1 MEIQEVLKWTDDL
14 IFAKTGKHLDS
25 LQRAI
30 LEGAWERQGYKKIA
44 ENYHCTE
51 DHVRKT
57 AWELWQLLSKI
68 LGENIKKSNVRAI
81 LEDVKGSNVL
91 YSSFNDCIQIGDI
104 NICSELYN
112 HPKTVKKRSPNP
124 TNPDN
129 IQPEKLHDLIDA
141 PEYYRLHNRTN
152 ELATLKQ
159 WILEENSRI
168 VTITG
173 LSGIGKTTLA
183 RELVEQIKDNF
194 DRILWRSHRKFPT
207 LNALKTNLIEFLAPP
222 PPTQNPSI
230 LNYLR
235 SRSSILDYLRSRSV
249 PAGESHR
256 CLIILDDF
264 QETLTP
270 GELVGNY
277 IPEFTNYGKLIKE
290 IARFSHNSC
299 LLFLS
304 WEIPREIATLETENR
319 HCYTLQ
325 LEGLGESAT
334 ELLTAKQLTDETR
347 WLELINL
354 YGGNPAWLNIIASS
368 IQDLFNGSVA
378 QFLSYS
384 SLFLGDLE
392 PILQEHYRR
401 LSDCEKLIMQWLAK
415 QETSVNISD
424 KPAEFLSESDFLR
437 AIQSLR
443 KRNLIEKALN
453 EKTSG
458 FTLQPAMKEYI
469 KKFVSE

>member
-1 MEIQEVLKWTDDL
+1 MDVQKLLTWADKLVLE
-14 IFAKTGKHLDS
+14 KTGKHLNS
-25 LQRAI
+25 LERTV
-30 LEGAWERQGYKKIA
+30 LEAVWNNQKYNEIA
-44 ENYHCTE
+44 DEYHCSE
-51 DHVRKT
+51 ANVKRV
-57 AWELWQLLSKI
+57 AGNLWKLISEKI
-68 LGENIKKSNVRAI
+68 DEKVDKKNFRATMERFYISNSQNFVQ
-81 LEDVKGSNVL
+81 SN
-91 YSSFNDCIQIGDI
+91 FNQGNI
-104 NICSELYN
+104 NIYGESCYSDET
-112 HPKTVKKRSPNP
+112 PKKRSQS
-124 TNPDN
+124 TNEKES
-129 IQPEKLHDLIDA
+129 QPRHDLIDA
-141 PEYYRLHNRTN
+141 PEYYRLYNRTN

-159 WILEENSRI
+159 WILKENSRI

-183 RELVEQIKDNF
+183 RELLEHIKDNF
-194 DRILWRSHRKFPT
+194 DHILWRSHRTFPT
-207 LNALKTNLIEFLAPP
+207 LNALKTHLIEFLAPP

-235 SRSSILDYLRSRSV
+235 SRSSILDYLRS
-249 PAGESHR
+249 HR

-277 IPEFTNYGKLIKE
+277 IPEYTNYGKLIKE

-299 LLFLS
+299 FLLLS
-304 WEIPREIATLETENR
+304 WEIPIEIATLETEN
-319 HCYTLQ
+319 CYCKTLQ
-325 LEGLGESAT
+325 LQGLGESAT
-334 ELLTAKQLTDETR
+334 ELLMAKKLTDEAR

-354 YGGNPAWLNIIASS
+354 YSGNPAWLNIIVSS

-392 PILQEHYRR
+392 PILKEHYRR
-401 LSDCEKLIMQWLAK
+401 LSQCEKSIMEWLAN
-415 QETSVNISD
+415 QETAVDISS
-424 KPAEFLSESDFLR
+424 KPADFLSDSDFLR

-453 EKTSG
+453 EKGSG
-458 FTLQPAMKEYI
+458 FTLQPVMKEYL
-469 KKFVSE
+469 KKFVS

>member
-1 MEIQEVLKWTDDL
+1 MDLQKAIDWTDDL
-14 IFAKTGKHLDS
+14 VFAKTGRHLDS

-30 LEGAWERQGYKKIA
+30 LEGTWQNQTYQQVA
-44 ENYHCTE
+44 EDYHCTK
-51 DHVRKT
+51 DHAKRV
-57 AWELWQLLSKI
+57 ASELWQLLSE
-68 LGENIKKSNVRAI
+68 LLEEDVKKSNLKSLLKRI
-81 LEDVKGSNVL
+81 EFSNISNLGSD
-91 YSSFNDCIQIGDI
+91 STQIFGNI
-104 NICSELYN
+104 NFCSELYT
-112 HPKTVKKRSPNP
+112 HPKTTKKRSH
-124 TNPDN
+124 TNN
-129 IQPEKLHDLIDA
+129 KESQPRHDLIDA

-159 WILEENSRI
+159 WILKENSRI

-183 RELVEQIKDNF
+183 RELLEHIKDNF
-194 DRILWRSHRKFPT
+194 DHILWRSHRKFST
-207 LNALKTNLIEFLAPP
+207 LNALKTHLIEFLAPP

-235 SRSSILDYLRSRSV
+235 SRSSILDYLRS
-249 PAGESHR
+249 HR
-256 CLIILDDF
+256 YLIILDDF

-277 IPEFTNYGKLIKE
+277 RPEYTNYGKLIKE
-290 IARFSHNSC
+290 ITRSAHNSC
-299 LLFLS
+299 FLLLS
-304 WEIPREIATLETENR
+304 WEMPIEIATLETEN
-319 HCYTLQ
+319 CYCKTLQ
-325 LEGLGESAT
+325 LTGLGESAT
-334 ELLTAKQLTDETR
+334 ELLMAKELTDEAR
-347 WLELINL
+347 WLELIHL
-354 YGGNPAWLNIIASS
+354 YSGNPAWLNIIVSS

-401 LSDCEKLIMQWLAK
+401 LSESEKLVMQWLAK
-415 QETSVNISD
+415 QETAVDISN
-424 KPAEFLSESDFLR
+424 KPADFLSDSDFLR

-458 FTLQPAMKEYI
+458 FTLQPVMKEYI
-469 KKFVSE
+469 KKFVS

>member
-1 MEIQEVLKWTDDL
+1 MDVQKLLTWADKLVLE
-14 IFAKTGKHLDS
+14 KTGKHLNT
-25 LQRAI
+25 
-30 LEGAWERQGYKKIA
+30 LERTVLEAVWNNQKYNEIA
-44 ENYHCTE
+44 DEYHCSE
-51 DHVRKT
+51 ANVKRV
-57 AWELWQLLSKI
+57 AGNLWKLISEKIDEKVDKKNFRATMERFYISNSK
-68 LGENIKKSNVRAI
+68 NFVQSN
-81 LEDVKGSNVL
+81 
-91 YSSFNDCIQIGDI
+91 FNQGNI
-104 NICSELYN
+104 NICGESRDSDE
-112 HPKTVKKRSPNP
+112 TAKKRSRNP
-124 TNPDN
+124 TNSDN
-129 IQPEKLHDLIDA
+129 IQPEQQHDLIDA

-159 WILEENSRI
+159 WILKENSRI

-183 RELVEQIKDNF
+183 RELVEQIQDNF

-230 LNYLR
+230 INYLR
-235 SRSSILDYLRSRSV
+235 SRSSILDDLR
-249 PAGESHR
+249 SHR

-270 GELVGNY
+270 GEFVGNY
-277 IPEFTNYGKLIKE
+277 RPEYTNYGKLIKE
-290 IARFSHNSC
+290 IVRFSHNSC
-299 LLFLS
+299 FLLLS

-325 LEGLGESAT
+325 IQGLGESAT
-334 ELLTAKQLTDETR
+334 ELLTAKQLTDKNR
-347 WLELINL
+347 WLELIKL

-401 LSDCEKLIMQWLAK
+401 LSDCEKLIMQWLAQ
-415 QETSVNISD
+415 QETAVDISN
-424 KPAEFLSESDFLR
+424 KPAEFLSESDFFR

-443 KRNLIEKALN
+443 KRNLIEKVLN

-458 FTLQPAMKEYI
+458 FTLQPVMKEYI

>member
-1 MEIQEVLKWTDDL
+1 MERFYISNSKNFVQSN
-14 IFAKTGKHLDS
+14 FN
-25 LQRAI
+25 
-30 LEGAWERQGYKKIA
+30 QG
-44 ENYHCTE
+44 N
-51 DHVRKT
+51 
-57 AWELWQLLSKI
+57 
-68 LGENIKKSNVRAI
+68 
-81 LEDVKGSNVL
+81 
-91 YSSFNDCIQIGDI
+91 I
-104 NICSELYN
+104 NIFGESCYSEE
-112 HPKTVKKRSPNP
+112 TVKKRSRNP
-124 TNPDN
+124 TNSDN
-129 IQPEKLHDLIDA
+129 IEPEKLHDLIDA
-141 PEYYRLHNRTN
+141 PEYYRLYNRSN

-159 WILEENSRI
+159 WILAENSRI

-173 LSGIGKTTLA
+173 LSGMGKTTLA
-183 RELVEQIKDNF
+183 RELLEQIKDNF

-235 SRSSILDYLRSRSV
+235 SRSSILDYLRS
-249 PAGESHR
+249 HR

-277 IPEFTNYGKLIKE
+277 IPEFANYGKLIKE

-299 LLFLS
+299 FLLLS

-319 HCYTLQ
+319 YCYTLQ
-325 LEGLGESAT
+325 LQGLGESAT
-334 ELLTAKQLTDETR
+334 ELLTVKKLTDKDR

-378 QFLSYS
+378 HFLSYS
-384 SLFLGDLE
+384 TLFLGDLE

-401 LSDCEKLIMQWLAK
+401 LSEPEKLVMGWLAN
-415 QETSVNISD
+415 QETGVDISK
-424 KPAEFLSESDFLR
+424 KPTELLSESDFLR

-443 KRNLIEKALN
+443 KRSLIEKALN

-458 FTLQPAMKEYI
+458 FTLQPAMKEYV